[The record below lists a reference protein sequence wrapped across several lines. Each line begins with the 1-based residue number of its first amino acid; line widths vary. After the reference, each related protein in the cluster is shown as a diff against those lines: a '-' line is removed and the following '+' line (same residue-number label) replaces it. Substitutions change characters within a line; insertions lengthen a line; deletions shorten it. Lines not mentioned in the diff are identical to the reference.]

1 MSGRVGKNIARY
13 DHLQEEIMPK
23 RGKKYQ
29 EAAKLIDPTQNYSPE
44 EAVDLVKKTA
54 YTKFDATV
62 EAHLRM
68 GLDPR
73 KADQQI
79 RSTVQL
85 PHGTGRSVRV
95 LVFAEGEDE
104 IAAREAGADYAG
116 SDDLVQQIQGGW
128 FEFDVAVATPPMM
141 SKVGKLG
148 RLLGPRG
155 LMPSPKAGTVVAG
168 SDVGRVVSE
177 LKAGRVEFRLDR
189 TANVHVPI
197 GKASFSQEQLLE
209 NFAALMEAITAAKP
223 SAAKGAYIRK
233 TTLAA
238 TMGPGI
244 KVDTAQAMQL
254 KLD

>member
-1 MSGRVGKNIARY
+1 
-13 DHLQEEIMPK
+13 MPK

-29 EAAKLIDPTQNYSPE
+29 EAAKLVDKAQSYSPE
-44 EAVDLVKKTA
+44 EAVALVKKTS
-54 YTKFDATV
+54 YVNFDATI

-85 PHGTGRSVRV
+85 PHGTGKQVRV
-95 LVFAEGEDE
+95 LVFAEGEDQKVAE
-104 IAAREAGADYAG
+104 DAGADFVG
-116 SDDLVQQIQGGW
+116 SDDIVQKIQGGW
-128 FEFDVAVATPPMM
+128 FDFDVSVATPPMM
-141 SKVGKLG
+141 SKVGRLG
-148 RLLGPRG
+148 KLLGPRG
-155 LMPSPKAGTVVAG
+155 LMPSPKAGTVVPG
-168 SDVGRVVSE
+168 SDLGRVVSE

-197 GKASFSQEQLLE
+197 GKASFSAEQLLE
-209 NFAALMEAITAAKP
+209 NFSALMEAIIQARPA
-223 SAAKGAYIRK
+223 AAKGAYIRK
-233 TTLAA
+233 VALAA

-244 KVDTAQAMQL
+244 KVDTTQAMQL

>member
-1 MSGRVGKNIARY
+1 
-13 DHLQEEIMPK
+13 MPK
-23 RGKKYQ
+23 RGKKYK
-29 EAAKLIDPTQNYSPE
+29 EATKLVDSLQSYSPK
-44 EAVDLVKKTA
+44 EAVDLVKKTS

-85 PHGTGRSVRV
+85 PHGTGRIVRV
-95 LVFAEGEDE
+95 LVFAEGEDQKV
-104 IAAREAGADYAG
+104 ALDAGADYAG

-128 FEFDVAVATPPMM
+128 FDFDVTVATPPMM
-141 SKVGKLG
+141 SKVGRLG
-148 RLLGPRG
+148 KLLGPRG
-155 LMPSPKAGTVVAG
+155 LMPSPKAGTVVPG
-168 SDVGRVVSE
+168 TDLERVVKE

-197 GKASFSQEQLLE
+197 GKASFSHEQLIE
-209 NFAALMEAITAAKP
+209 NFSALMEAILQVRPA
-223 SAAKGAYIRK
+223 AAKGAYIK
-233 TTLAA
+233 KITLAA

-244 KVDTAQAMQL
+244 KVDITQAMQL